1 MPNFH
6 SGESPRHFTRLRR
19 KTAEASIAGRFFA
32 AGSHVQRLTSHKGTA
47 TFTAPSPTVASVSR
61 HVLIADTNAR
71 TLAVR
76 AAQLLAAGLKVSQA
90 RTAFEAIVKAS
101 CHVPDFILLDGSLG
115 DINEA
120 ETRALLT
127 TCPVTAHIP
136 IFRLSPG
143 RRVPQRVLAATLGQP
158 A

>member
-1 MPNFH
+1 M
-6 SGESPRHFTRLRR
+6 
-19 KTAEASIAGRFFA
+19 
-32 AGSHVQRLTSHKGTA
+32 QRLTSHKDTA
-47 TFTAPSPTVASVSR
+47 IADAPQAAVAQIPS

-90 RTAFEAIVKAS
+90 RTSFVAIVKAT
-101 CHVPDFILLDGSLG
+101 CHVPDFILLDGSIG
-115 DINEA
+115 DITEA

-143 RRVPQRVLAATLGQP
+143 RRVPRRVLARALGQP

>member
-1 MPNFH
+1 
-6 SGESPRHFTRLRR
+6 
-19 KTAEASIAGRFFA
+19 
-32 AGSHVQRLTSHKGTA
+32 VQRLTSHDDTA
-47 TFTAPSPTVASVSR
+47 TAVLPAPAVAQVPT
-61 HVLIADTNAR
+61 HVLIADRNAR
-71 TLAVR
+71 TLAER
-76 AAQLLAAGLKVSQA
+76 ASQLLAAGLKVSLA
-90 RTAFEAIVKAS
+90 RTSFEAIVKAS

-143 RRVPQRVLAATLGQP
+143 RRVPRRVLAATLGQP